1 MYKVF
6 QRQYDNW
13 YVIVNALDSIVGYS
27 IYKDPKD
34 ANTRCEKLNDK
45 PGYFTG
51 QHRKNIFSFLKMVE
65 DE

>member
-27 IYKDPKD
+27 IYKDLKD

-51 QHRKNIFSFLKMVE
+51 QYRKNLFSFLKMVE